1 MRSTVSIL
9 AALMLTA
16 CYNKATDVPTTGNTV
31 ARVGTATLSRQQIH
45 EAMPEGL
52 SEADSAEY
60 VRQYVDRWI
69 DGQLIDQAATTVLDM
84 QEIDKRVDK
93 YRRDLIIAEYR
104 RYCFDRR
111 SDTVFTEEQLQD
123 YYNRHKEL
131 FETERPMVRGIY
143 LKIPDNAKD
152 LKEIRRLLQQSGQ
165 KDIDKLEGLVAG
177 TAIHYDYFMEKWVEW
192 RQIEQL
198 IPTRFDSEPTAVFRG
213 QKMLDLSIGGFTY
226 LLKVSEY
233 RPGGTTLTFEE
244 AVPQI
249 RQRLTN
255 RQRMNFDATFQQRI
269 RQDAEKEGI
278 VEIML

>member
-1 MRSTVSIL
+1 
-9 AALMLTA
+9 MLTA
-16 CYNKATDVPTTGNTV
+16 CYNKAAEVPTTGNTV
-31 ARVGTATLSRQQIH
+31 ARVRTATLSRQQIH
-45 EAMPEGL
+45 EAVPEGL
-52 SEADSAEY
+52 SEADSVEY
-60 VRQYVDRWI
+60 VRQYVNRWI
-69 DGQLIDQAATTVLDM
+69 DGQLIDQAAAAVLDM

-93 YRRDLIIAEYR
+93 YRRDLIMAEYR

-111 SDTVFTEEQLQD
+111 SDTVFTEEQLRD

-131 FETERPMVRGIY
+131 FETERPMVKGIY

-198 IPTRFDSEPTAVFRG
+198 IPTRFDSEPAAVFRG

-233 RPGGTTLTFEE
+233 RAGGTTLPFEE
-244 AVPQI
+244 AVPQV